1 MPADHNEKGKKVKN
15 QVPGK
20 DGKEEDCVKK
30 GNTDVPVI
38 VPGYGTGK
46 MATFDEPITIRITT
60 QPGVKLAQH
69 TCFVNFDEETDT
81 LTMFTNGCIQC
92 EQHGGWKIEHVN
104 QAGVVV
110 KTKQY
115 P

>member
-1 MPADHNEKGKKVKN
+1 MPADHNEKGKKVKK

-20 DGKEEDCVKK
+20 DGKEEGVP
-30 GNTDVPVI
+30 GYVPVI

-69 TCFVNFDEETDT
+69 TCFVNFDEETDM
-81 LTMFTNGCIQC
+81 LTMITNGCIQC